1 MDPEQTAP
9 IWLLKHF
16 SRREKQTTFVAVG
29 ALRVKKKC
37 TQKFLISSSLRKQF
51 HSTEHGLQSWN
62 KENKFL
68 TSYPEALVQI
78 QNLYRKA
85 RIFLLV
91 DLREFFFRF
100 RVGGTKKNE

>member
-37 TQKFLISSSLRKQF
+37 TQKFLISSLRKQF

-62 KENKFL
+62 KENNLL

-78 QNLYRKA
+78 QNLYRNVPNKA
-85 RIFLLV
+85 VFQNLH
-91 DLREFFFRF
+91 FHF
-100 RVGGTKKNE
+100 TKQNYDP